1 MRRIEE
7 KKLSMHVEAFVVM
20 LISLEKTLSIL
31 DGNCMDPWTA
41 NCSFYYECYYRLI
54 KTKNTEH
61 QHTIEALWYTY
72 MSYLWHLQR
81 FMCKC
86 LLANAIDR
94 LFPSLWKLHLFISR
108 IGGKDHT
115 ILMMNWINM
124 RLEMFPVEC
133 VHNIDIDSVVTILI
147 QLRMDWVEI
156 VLQSP
161 PPSPTFTPQ
170 YTITTLH

>member
-1 MRRIEE
+1 MIQALGYISQLKLKMRRIEE

-115 ILMMNWINM
+115 QYWWWTGSIWGSRCF
-124 RLEMFPVEC
+124 RL
-133 VHNIDIDSVVTILI
+133 SVFTILI
-147 QLRMDWVEI
+147 LI
-156 VLQSP
+156 V
-161 PPSPTFTPQ
+161 
-170 YTITTLH
+170 